1 MDTKIPMPTVFNMGI
16 FFNHSLDRNSCDEEM
31 SDSYDYACG
40 DLQHVLQE
48 VLESWF
54 LRIVDDFRTALFH
67 NNTAVHE
74 YDLIGDFAR
83 EAYFVGDN
91 HHGHAFFR
99 QRQHDIQHFA
109 HQFRIECGSRLVEQ
123 HDFRLHGKRTG
134 DGHALLLTTG
144 LRGGGGLRCR

>member
-1 MDTKIPMPTVFNMGI
+1 MIYEHKNPHADSFQHGD
-16 FFNHSLDRNSCDEEM
+16 FLSHSLDRNPYDEEV

-83 EAYFVGDN
+83 EA
-91 HHGHAFFR
+91 
-99 QRQHDIQHFA
+99 
-109 HQFRIECGSRLVEQ
+109 
-123 HDFRLHGKRTG
+123 
-134 DGHALLLTTG
+134 
-144 LRGGGGLRCR
+144 